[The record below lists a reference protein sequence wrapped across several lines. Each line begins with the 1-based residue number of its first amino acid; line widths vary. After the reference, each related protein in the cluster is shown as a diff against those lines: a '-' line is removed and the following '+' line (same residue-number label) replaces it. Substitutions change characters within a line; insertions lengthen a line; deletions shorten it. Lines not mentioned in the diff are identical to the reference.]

1 MIYKLL
7 ELETDQNKRSYHALQ
22 VLCYA
27 FLRRYP
33 YGIRGITH
41 AGQNLKANSKIE
53 YQEFFKRLYSLRF
66 EIGDY
71 ENM

>member
-41 AGQNLKANSKIE
+41 AGQNLKAKIE
-53 YQEFFKRLYSLRF
+53 YQEFFKRLCSLRF